1 MAKLA
6 LVRVDYRMVH
16 GQVAVSW
23 VKSTN
28 AAKVIVLNDETA
40 DDKLQINIMKM
51 SVGADTKLMVYPI
64 EKGVQKYLDDKF
76 GKGVA
81 ILIFRTVAD
90 AKKAYDMGLKF
101 KKLNVGQVPMEE
113 GRRHAVATINLS
125 DEEMGMLTE
134 LHDAGVDVYN
144 NQTITDTRYSYD
156 EILRSMK
163 G

>member
-28 AAKVIVLNDETA
+28 ATKVIVMNDETA
-40 DDKLQINIMKM
+40 HDKLQINIMKM
-51 SVGADTKLMVYPI
+51 SVGADTKLKVYPV
-64 EKGVQKYLDDKF
+64 EEGVAKYQEDKF
-76 GKGVA
+76 GRGIA
-81 ILIFRTVAD
+81 IVIFRTIAD
-90 AKKAYDMGLKF
+90 AKRAYDLGFKF

-125 DEEMGMLTE
+125 DEEMAMLTE
-134 LHDAGVDVYN
+134 LHDDGVDVYN
-144 NQTITDTRYSYD
+144 NQTITDARYGYD
-156 EILRSMK
+156 DILNAMK
-163 G
+163 A